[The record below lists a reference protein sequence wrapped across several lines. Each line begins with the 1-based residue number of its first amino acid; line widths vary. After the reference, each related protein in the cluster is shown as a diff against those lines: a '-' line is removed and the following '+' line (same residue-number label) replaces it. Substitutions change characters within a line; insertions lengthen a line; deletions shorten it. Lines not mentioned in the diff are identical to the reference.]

1 VDYAATGKQFVFIV
15 SLLGIFFTLV
25 MTMPNGFYV
34 VAPQYEETD
43 FPDYRSAEEVKTLIS
58 HGEENITEI
67 FDWYYITISRGGF
80 GDVHVRIMWF
90 NDEVNFQ
97 HWNWGF
103 FGWGIGWLEPY
114 PLTEDYI
121 IDKTEESGNLTRI
134 EMTCDHH
141 NYVTYFSFN
150 GSAYSNL
157 LESIE
162 AGELCI
168 QIWMDWD
175 YEESMLSGW
184 DLVARLL
191 TFQLPYV
198 TPEISFLIGIPLIAL
213 IGFLTFT
220 IIMMVIN
227 ALPFT

>member
-1 VDYAATGKQFVFIV
+1 MDFAATGKQFVFV
-15 SLLGIFFTLV
+15 VVLLGIFFSIV
-25 MTMPNGFYV
+25 MTMPSGFYA
-34 VAPQYEETD
+34 VAPDYDETN
-43 FPDYRSAEEVKTLIS
+43 FPDYRSAEEVKTLLS
-58 HGEENITEI
+58 HGEENITESI
-67 FDWYYITISRGGF
+67 DWHYITISRGGF
-80 GDVHVRIMWF
+80 GDVYVRIQWY

-97 HWNWGF
+97 HHNWGL

-121 IDKTEESGNLTRI
+121 LDHVDESGNLTRL

-141 NYVTYFSFN
+141 NYVVYFANN
-150 GSAYSNL
+150 GSYAS
-157 LESIE
+157 LEDMIDNHVLSI
-162 AGELCI
+162 
-168 QIWMDWD
+168 QMWMDWD
-175 YEESMLSGW
+175 YEETMLSGW

-191 TFQLPYV
+191 TLQLPNV

-213 IGFLTFT
+213 IGFLTFS